1 MQYPLSHFRQEQ
13 LEDIQLLFSSFLYIV
28 VQLKFLRPIIY
39 MMKPCITQLLAAV
52 VPTTVVQ
59 TALLFFGVLF
69 WTCPQQQQSSVVAF
83 VTTTTTTT
91 TINPNDK
98 RRLSSL
104 SRMITTTTTRTNSLK
119 QRSAITTTTTT
130 KTRLDS
136 IPNALDTITSGLASI
151 CRLPHG
157 ITVDSNAF
165 LPNEQDGI
173 RLRKLYNVENCN
185 SCRLVRERLTEL
197 DLIVEMVIPAASN
210 SRAMWDTTYDYAIPM
225 DGGGGGGGGVG
236 TTIPTLVASRVDGM
250 GNEEERI
257 LSGEIEIVNFLN
269 QAFVKPDNSKE
280 KKALFSPLQA
290 ALDFINPVGQSF
302 CSLLRTGRG
311 CEVSPSCGIQGGIDD
326 TTTLSF
332 SLSRRMQ
339 RPKQPLVLY
348 SYEGN
353 QFCRLVREVLTEL
366 DLIYELRSVGK
377 GSPRRSE
384 LAQLTGGSTQCPY
397 LVDPNTNVAMTESA
411 DIVAYLYDRYALW
424 TPPSELWEWI
434 SDMVISQVKPLM
446 SYITPLQAGANN
458 NKNNNNKRN
467 NPMNPNNPSYNSY
480 EMTMDQTLFELSSE
494 IQSYPVVIYTYSWS
508 PYCWEAKT
516 LLDRLNV
523 DYKEICIGRD
533 WKPGFLSKDGAMKRA
548 ALLKQTGQSSLPH
561 IFVNQQSIGGLFS
574 GTPGLIPALQDDNSI
589 VVMELL
595 QDRP

>member
-1 MQYPLSHFRQEQ
+1 
-13 LEDIQLLFSSFLYIV
+13 
-28 VQLKFLRPIIY
+28 
-39 MMKPCITQLLAAV
+39 MMKPCITLLLAAV
-52 VPTTVVQ
+52 VPTTVIVQ
-59 TALLFFGVLF
+59 TALLLLGVLF
-69 WTCPQQQQSSVVAF
+69 WTCPQQQSSVVAF

-91 TINPNDK
+91 TTTMNPNEK

-119 QRSAITTTTTT
+119 QRSAITTTT

-173 RLRKLYNVENCN
+173 RLRKLYDVENCN

-225 DGGGGGGGGVG
+225 DGGGRGGGGGVG
-236 TTIPTLVASRVDGM
+236 TTIPTLVVSRVDGM

-280 KKALFSPLQA
+280 KKALFSPLQV

-302 CSLLRTGRG
+302 SSVLRTGRG

-339 RPKQPLVLY
+339 RPKQALVLY

-377 GSPRRSE
+377 GSP
-384 LAQLTGGSTQCPY
+384 
-397 LVDPNTNVAMTESA
+397 
-411 DIVAYLYDRYALW
+411 
-424 TPPSELWEWI
+424 
-434 SDMVISQVKPLM
+434 
-446 SYITPLQAGANN
+446 
-458 NKNNNNKRN
+458 
-467 NPMNPNNPSYNSY
+467 
-480 EMTMDQTLFELSSE
+480 
-494 IQSYPVVIYTYSWS
+494 
-508 PYCWEAKT
+508 
-516 LLDRLNV
+516 
-523 DYKEICIGRD
+523 
-533 WKPGFLSKDGAMKRA
+533 
-548 ALLKQTGQSSLPH
+548 
-561 IFVNQQSIGGLFS
+561 
-574 GTPGLIPALQDDNSI
+574 
-589 VVMELL
+589 
-595 QDRP
+595 